1 MSVQENISA
10 EKAFYVGDWRVD
22 PTDGRISRRGVE
34 HKIEPKAMTVLICLA
49 RQQGQVVSRE
59 ALEEQAWAGM
69 VVGYDS
75 LASAIIK
82 LRKAF
87 DDDSKKPRYIET
99 VPKKGYRL
107 ICAVDTDLNGLNKK
121 SWAEAEG
128 PPTRQ
133 AEEAPAKRAV
143 AADEPIA
150 IINKPASSVYKT
162 NIEPVIEPAVKKRAL
177 KKPSFMMPAAIL
189 LSVIVI
195 AAVYILKEDV
205 LIPDPAPLQHAT
217 QKSSDKL
224 VIAVLPFKNLSD
236 DVQQDYFS
244 DGITADLITD
254 LSKISSLSVIARN
267 SVFIYKNTAVDI
279 RNVKQELGVDFV
291 VEGSVRKFGDQV
303 RISARLIDAGSSIN
317 IWADRFDGSMDNL
330 FAFQDSVT
338 TKIINALEV
347 TLTEQDRTRLAQKY
361 SNSIEA
367 YDEFLRGW
375 QDLWLSSREG
385 MYRARG
391 HFLKAIELDDKFARA
406 YGNLALTYVYDH
418 YLGWSD
424 DDAEALVKAH
434 EYADKA
440 IEIDP
445 DLPQVYWVKSFAD
458 IFTRDYQQSLKY
470 AQHAIDLDPSF
481 ADGYGLLATTLNYAG
496 NPKEADKMMR
506 KAMQLNPKY
515 PAIYNVIHG
524 EIYFNMR
531 DYKKAIEN
539 FSHALDVNPESEE
552 SRIWLAA
559 AYANTGDIDEASWQ
573 LEQIRMNGG
582 NLSLQRIESVIPF
595 KDPGQRK
602 LFIDS
607 LFRAGLKK

>member
-1 MSVQENISA
+1 MSEQQNISA
-10 EKAFYVGDWRVD
+10 KEIFYAGDWRVD
-22 PTDGRISRRGVE
+22 PTAGRISRQGIE
-34 HKIEPKAMTVLICLA
+34 HKIEPKAMTVLVCLA
-49 RQQGQVVSRE
+49 ERQGQVVSRE
-59 ALEEQAWAGM
+59 ALEEQAWTDM

-87 DDDSKKPRYIET
+87 GDDSKNPVYIET

-107 ICAVDTDLNGLNKK
+107 ICKVHVALTEPAE
-121 SWAEAEG
+121 SPEAESEG
-128 PPTRQ
+128 RPSQQ
-133 AEEAPAKRAV
+133 AEETLARPVMTANEHPAKINQQRFTVITLAV
-143 AADEPIA
+143 IQLAVIA
-150 IINKPASSVYKT
+150 IVSVYIFKQEVPIT
-162 NIEPVIEPAVKKRAL
+162 TPNSSQSTTQ
-177 KKPSFMMPAAIL
+177 PSARQSAG
-189 LSVIVI
+189 
-195 AAVYILKEDV
+195 
-205 LIPDPAPLQHAT
+205 
-217 QKSSDKL
+217 KL

-267 SVFIYKNTAVDI
+267 SVFIYKDTDVDI
-279 RNVKQELGVDFV
+279 RDVKQELGVDFV
-291 VEGSVRKFGDQV
+291 VEGSVRKVGDQV
-303 RISARLIDAGSSIN
+303 RITARLIDASSSIN
-317 IWADRFDGSMDNL
+317 IWADRFDGSLDNL

-338 TKIINALEV
+338 TKIINSLEV
-347 TLTEQDRTRLAQKY
+347 TLTERDRIRLAQKY

-375 QDLWLSSREG
+375 QNLWLSSREG
-385 MYRARG
+385 MYRARE
-391 HFLKAIELDDKFARA
+391 HFLKAIELDDQFARA
-406 YGNLALTYVYDH
+406 YGNLALTYIYDH

-424 DDAEALVKAH
+424 DDAEALQKAH

-445 DLPQVYWVKSFAD
+445 ALPQVYWVKSFAE
-458 IFTRDYQQSLKY
+458 IFTRDYQQSLKH

-524 EIYFNMR
+524 EIYFNMH
-531 DYKKAIEN
+531 DYDKAIEN
-539 FSHALDVNPESEE
+539 FTHALDVNPASEE

-559 AYANTGDIDEASWQ
+559 AYANIGDIDEASWQ
-573 LEQIRMNGG
+573 LEQIRMSGG
-582 NLSLQRIESVIPF
+582 NLSLHRIEKVIPF

-602 LFIDS
+602 AFIDS
-607 LFRAGLKK
+607 LYRAGLKE